1 MARYQQGIGVPETL
15 GVQPTYWKEPTYTF
29 PKTDTPRFNA
39 GVSRKYGSTGRYV
52 DTIPSRYKAAEFST
66 LNRLN
71 RKIGR
76 VTGFGAGN
84 ANLSGRSPLRGV
96 TGDGTDPTDYGMPP
110 TRPAGFPNPTGEG
123 FPVPPPPATRRA
135 TSLGLDAPPVAGTE
149 VDFITE
155 MTRSTPDLP
164 SSPTGATFRDEPT
177 NPLPMGNYN
186 PRNVLDSEFFYDNR
200 QGRRTGNTRRSL

>member
-15 GVQPTYWKEPTYTF
+15 GVQPTYWKEPTYNF

-52 DTIPSRYKAAEFST
+52 DTMPSRYKAAEFST

-84 ANLSGRSPLRGV
+84 ANLSGRNPFRGD
-96 TGDGTDPTDYGMPP
+96 TGDGTDPTDYGSPP
-110 TRPAGFPNPTGEG
+110 TGFPSPTGEG

-149 VDFITE
+149 VDYVTE
-155 MTRSTPDLP
+155 MARSTPDLT

-177 NPLPMGNYN
+177 NPFPMGDYDFT
-186 PRNVLDSEFFYDNR
+186 PSRVLDPSFMF
-200 QGRRTGNTRRSL
+200 GRRRGNRRNPI